1 MLACVYRSCSIRPI
15 KREAHAAASS
25 TLCVAWAHVVAA
37 MADAAGFRGS
47 KTPGVRQTRHAGL
60 VLGCAQ
66 R

>member
-1 MLACVYRSCSIRPI
+1 
-15 KREAHAAASS
+15 
-25 TLCVAWAHVVAA
+25 